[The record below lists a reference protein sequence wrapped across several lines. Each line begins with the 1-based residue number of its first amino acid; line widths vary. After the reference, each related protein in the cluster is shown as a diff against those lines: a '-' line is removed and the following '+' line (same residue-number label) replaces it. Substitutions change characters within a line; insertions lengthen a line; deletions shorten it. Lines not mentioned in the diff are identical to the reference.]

1 MIGWFPLA
9 AIEDWLRFAVP
20 LVFIIIYVVNH
31 LLTALRAAPAAQR
44 NDPRRK
50 VDAGPRPP
58 RPPQPQTPTTTPE
71 QAKLN
76 TEIEQF
82 LKRAGERQGERL
94 KRESP
99 VKPVQRPPKQTAK
112 QAPKQTPRQ
121 PTREAS
127 VAVEPLPQRSF
138 DSVASSVEKHLGHRG
153 GLEARSQHLAEDI
166 SLADEHMEDH
176 LRRAFNRKVG
186 TLGESKP
193 SGSQPATDSVPAA
206 TTADRSDVGL
216 ALAGMLANPQTL
228 KQMIVLNEILRRPEE
243 HW

>member
-20 LVFIIIYVVNH
+20 LVFIIVYVVNH
-31 LLTALRAAPAAQR
+31 LLSALRSGPTPPR
-44 NDPRRK
+44 NEPRRK
-50 VDAGPRPP
+50 LDAGPRPP
-58 RPPQPQTPTTTPE
+58 RPPKPQAAQPTPE

-82 LKRAGERQGERL
+82 LKRASERKGERL

-99 VKPVQRPPKQTAK
+99 VKPAPKPPKP
-112 QAPKQTPRQ
+112 APKQPL
-121 PTREAS
+121 RETA
-127 VAVEPLPQRSF
+127 AAIEPLPQRSF

-153 GLEARSQHLAEDI
+153 FKQHAEHLADDI
-166 SLADEHMEDH
+166 VRADQQMEDH
-176 LRRAFNRKVG
+176 LQKAFSRKVG
-186 TLGESKP
+186 TLGDAKP
-193 SGSQPATDSVPAA
+193 SSAQPATDSVPAA
-206 TTADRSDVGL
+206 TTADRSEAGL

-228 KQMIVLNEILRRPEE
+228 KQMIVLNEILRRPDD

>member
-1 MIGWFPLA
+1 MIGLFPLA

-20 LVFIIIYVVNH
+20 LVFIIVYVVNH
-31 LLTALRAAPAAQR
+31 LLAALRAAPAAPR

-50 VDAGPRPP
+50 ADAGPRPP
-58 RPPQPQTPTTTPE
+58 RPPQPQAAQPTPE

-82 LKRAGERQGERL
+82 LKRAGERQGDRL

-99 VKPVQRPPKQTAK
+99 IKPASKLPKQTAK
-112 QAPKQTPRQ
+112 QPPRQ
-121 PTREAS
+121 PKRDAS

-153 GLEARSQHLAEDI
+153 FAQRSEHLADDI
-166 SLADEHMEDH
+166 VHADQQMEDH
-176 LRRAFNRKVG
+176 LQKAFSRKVG
-186 TLGESKP
+186 TLADAKP
-193 SGSQPATDSVPAA
+193 SGAQPATDAVPAA

-228 KQMIVLNEILRRPEE
+228 KQMIVLNEILRRPDD

>member
-31 LLTALRAAPAAQR
+31 LLTALRAAPAAPR

-50 VDAGPRPP
+50 ADAGPRPP
-58 RPPQPQTPTTTPE
+58 RPPQPQAPPTTPE

-82 LKRAGERQGERL
+82 LKRAGERQGDRL

-99 VKPVQRPPKQTAK
+99 VKPAQRPPKQT
-112 QAPKQTPRQ
+112 PKQPPRQ

-153 GLEARSQHLAEDI
+153 FEARSEHLADDI
-166 SLADEHMEDH
+166 ALADEHMEDH
-176 LRRAFNRKVG
+176 LRKAFNRKVG
-186 TLGESKP
+186 TLGEAKP

-228 KQMIVLNEILRRPEE
+228 KQMIVLNEILRRPDE